1 MAFFGTRLSVLLAA
15 MAALGIFR
23 EAGAWDATGHETVGA
38 IADRLLAGTAAAA
51 RVQAILGSDLRT
63 ASVWADCAK
72 GVSER
77 DGEFRYHASERYV
90 KCRPF
95 EDAAG
100 QARMVDFVRRN
111 WDACDPARGEERCHK
126 QYHYTDVAI
135 ERDTYA
141 RGEVGTSDH
150 DIVAAMRAAI
160 LFLQGETAPGP
171 ISIKDD
177 KEAVLMLA
185 HYVGDEHQP
194 LHVGAVYLDPAGRE
208 VDPDH
213 GAFDPGSRTR
223 GGNELIVARSTHAGR
238 STRAG
243 RSLREGRPLR
253 EGESLH
259 REWDDIPTRLDA
271 DHFAA
276 AGAVEAR
283 QVPATAGPPSSW
295 PVLWASDT
303 LHVSHAA
310 FQNLTFGSETPGKD
324 EWPVMTPEDYVG
336 RRETLQRQQLEL
348 AGARLAELMQALF
361 APTGTHAH
369 H

>member
-1 MAFFGTRLSVLLAA
+1 MRFDHPAFIIVLAA
-15 MAALGIFR
+15 MALGSAR
-23 EAGAWDATGHETVGA
+23 EARSWDAAGHATVGA
-38 IADRLLAGTAAAA
+38 IADRLLDGTTAGA
-51 RVQAILGSDLRT
+51 RVAAILGTDLRT

-77 DGEFRYHASERYV
+77 DGEFRYTVSERYV
-90 KCRPF
+90 ACQPF

-111 WDACDPARGEERCHK
+111 WDACDPAPGEERCHK

-135 ERDTYA
+135 ERNVYA

-160 LFLQGETAPGP
+160 LFLENGAAPGP
-171 ISIKDD
+171 VNIKDA
-177 KEAVLMLA
+177 KEALLMLA

-194 LHVGAVYLDPAGRE
+194 LHVGAIYLDPMGRE

-213 GAFDPGSRTR
+213 GTFDPGSRTR
-223 GGNELIVARSTHAGR
+223 GGNELIVGRSTHAGR
-238 STRAG
+238 SLREA
-243 RSLREGRPLR
+243 RSLREGD
-253 EGESLH
+253 SLH

-283 QVPATAGPPSSW
+283 RVPATTGPPSSW

-303 LHVSHAA
+303 LRVSHAA
-310 FQNLTFGSETPGKD
+310 FRNLTFGSETLSKH
-324 EWPVMTPEDYVG
+324 EWPVMTPEDYAS

-348 AGARLAELMQALF
+348 AGARLAELMQAMF